1 MEEAL
6 LNEMIR
12 DREILIQFLKK
23 KVAGQEKKAKSLGER
38 LAETAETKHAK
49 RTEHRAEL
57 MMLWKEYDGLL
68 CRYQDAKDS
77 LDSKRQLLL
86 QQQLINKRKKE
97 KHNNRNK
104 TEADQQQ
111 QEEEEP
117 QIGPDIELYN
127 EIMKDVVLEA
137 NKASGKT
144 SSNSSN
150 YVVRMQS
157 QLCKAMHGM
166 GIMETQRQM
175 TKGQMEQIQKKANDV
190 LPEMIEEKSH
200 VELKMVNDLIFA
212 DNGKREVE
220 SKRNLQHETFFKEK
234 NDLMEKIERQIYEA
248 EDEAKNNGNNDG
260 DNDENDAAEEEAAKE
275 ELQGILQEGKTEM
288 ERLEKL
294 IRDKESKVEE
304 LKISAAM
311 AQGQDVVDDIVTS
324 IAEEFADG
332 DGSGDE
338 GSEGY

>member
-12 DREILIQFLKK
+12 DREITIQFLEK
-23 KVAGQEKKAKSLGER
+23 KVAGQVEKAKCLGER
-38 LAETAETKHAK
+38 QIKTAETKQTN

-57 MMLWKEYDGLL
+57 MTLWKQYDGLL
-68 CRYQDAKDS
+68 CRYQDAKDA

-86 QQQLINKRKKE
+86 QQQLISKRKKD

-104 TEADQQQ
+104 TGANEQQE
-111 QEEEEP
+111 EEEEP
-117 QIGPDIELYN
+117 QIGPDIEVYN
-127 EIMKDVVLEA
+127 EIMKDVVLVA
-137 NKASGKT
+137 NKESGKT
-144 SSNSSN
+144 GSNSSN

-175 TKGQMEQIQKKANDV
+175 TKGQMEQIQKKARDV

-200 VELKMVNDLIFA
+200 VELKVVNDLILA
-212 DNGKREVE
+212 DNEKREVE
-220 SKRNLQHETFFKEK
+220 SKRNLQHEAFFKEK

-248 EDEAKNNGNNDG
+248 EAEAEAGNSDG

-294 IRDKESKVEE
+294 IKDKEAKVEE

-332 DGSGDE
+332 DE